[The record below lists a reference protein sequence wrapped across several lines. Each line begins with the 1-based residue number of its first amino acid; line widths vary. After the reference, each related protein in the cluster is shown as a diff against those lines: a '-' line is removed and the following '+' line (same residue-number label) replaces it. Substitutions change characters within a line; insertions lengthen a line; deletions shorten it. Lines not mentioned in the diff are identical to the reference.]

1 MAKVPLSQVSAYVNR
16 FSVQAP
22 PGTSIITADK
32 LSAMVIKPLVQLVTL
47 LCIL

>member
-1 MAKVPLSQVSAYVNR
+1 MAKVPLSQVSAYINC

-22 PGTSIITADK
+22 PGTSIIAADK